1 MTATNEKAD
10 IQHVDHFDA
19 TADDWTE
26 KEKQDLYNGRIDPET
41 AKYLDPTLVID
52 DDLNEQIKKIGSY
65 RDQVD
70 WRILPFLLLIYF
82 CQTFDKATLAFSSI
96 MGLQAD
102 TNLQGQQYST
112 LVTILYAGYLIGEV
126 PVNRVIQKVPL
137 GKFLGILVII
147 WGTIVCMHAVC
158 KNFGGL
164 MAVRFLLG
172 FFESGVQPAL
182 MTLTTMY
189 YRRNEHPTI
198 ISYWYGMQGVQLC
211 VSGLI
216 AFGLTYV
223 NSPTI
228 YTWQALFIIVGGFTV
243 VVGVLTLIFLPD
255 SPMKAKCWTDKQKTM
270 IIERLRIN
278 EQGVQDSRWKWE
290 QMWEAFQDP
299 AVWCYWVM
307 QIAGFI
313 IVNGLAVFANIIV
326 KGLGFTVRQTQL
338 LNLAQ
343 GGFSLIIYFG
353 TAWVARLTNQT
364 CLVLAGTMAIALAG
378 TVVLLTVPVSPKT
391 APGLLLTFYFAN
403 FVIAAGSLLYSIVTR
418 NIAGQTKKTC
428 VTAMLFVTYGAGC
441 IIGPQVF
448 RAKDAPRYKFAFAVH
463 IGLYALFIVMT
474 FILRIIFMRRNHVRR
489 RDHEGTEQPGAE
501 HIDHDQ
507 AFADLTD
514 LQNKRAFRYVY

>member
-41 AKYLDPTLVID
+41 AKYLDPTLV
-52 DDLNEQIKKIGSY
+52 
-65 RDQVD
+65 D

-82 CQTFDKATLAFSSI
+82 CQTCMYHTTLAFSSI

-112 LVTILYAGYLIGEV
+112 LVTILYAGYLIGEII
-126 PVNRVIQKVPL
+126 IQKVPL

-182 MTLTTMY
+182 RTLTTMY

-255 SPMKAKCWTDKQKTM
+255 SPMKAKSWPDKQKTM

-307 QIAGFI
+307 QTAGFV

-326 KGLGFTVRQTQL
+326 KRLGFTVRQTQL

-391 APGLLLTFYFAN
+391 APGLLLAFYFAN

-418 NIAGQTKKTC
+418 NIAGQTKKAC
-428 VTAMLFVTYGAGC
+428 VSAMLFVAYGAGC

-463 IGLYALFIVMT
+463 IGLYAFFIVMT
-474 FILRIIFMRRNHVRR
+474 FILCIIFMRRNHIRR

>member
-1 MTATNEKAD
+1 MSTIHTDKPEV
-10 IQHVDHFDA
+10 QHIDDVHAEGEDTLDH
-19 TADDWTE
+19 
-26 KEKQDLYNGRIDPET
+26 EKQDIYAGKVDPET
-41 AKYLDPTLVID
+41 AKYLDPTLIID
-52 DDLNEQIKKIGSY
+52 DALNKQIK
-65 RDQVD
+65 RLVD
-70 WRILPFLLLIYF
+70 IRILPFLLLIYF

-96 MGLQAD
+96 MGLQQD
-102 TNLQGQQYST
+102 NNLKGQQYST
-112 LVTILYAGYLIGEV
+112 LGTILYAGYLIGEI
-126 PVNRVIQKVPL
+126 PVNRILQKVPL
-137 GKFLGILVII
+137 GKFLGILVSI

-158 KNFGGL
+158 KNFGSL

-172 FFESGVQPAL
+172 LFESGVQPAL
-182 MTLTTMY
+182 MLLTTMY

-198 ISYWYGMQGVQLC
+198 ISYWYGMQGAQLC
-211 VSGLI
+211 ISGLI

-223 NSPTI
+223 QSSPI
-228 YTWQALFIIVGGFTV
+228 KQWQALFLIVGLFTV
-243 VVGVLTLIFLPD
+243 VVGIATFIFLPD

-343 GGFSLIIYFG
+343 GGFSLIIFFG

-364 CLVLAGTMAIALAG
+364 CLVLVGTMSLALAG
-378 TVVLLTVPVSPKT
+378 TIVLLTVPVSPKT
-391 APGLLLTFYFAN
+391 APGLLLAFYFAN

-418 NIAGQTKKTC
+418 NIAGQTKKAT
-428 VTAMLFVTYGAGC
+428 TSAMLFVTYGAGC

-448 RAKDAPRYKFAFAVH
+448 RAKDAPRYKLAFSVH
-463 IGLYALFIVMT
+463 IGLYAFFIVMT
-474 FILRIIFMRRNHVRR
+474 LILRFIFMRRNHVRR
-489 RDHEGTEQPGAE
+489 RDHEGTNHTGAE
-501 HIDHDQ
+501 QIDHDQ

>member
-19 TADDWTE
+19 TADDGIE
-26 KEKQDLYNGRIDPET
+26 KEKQDIYNGRIDPET

-52 DDLNEQIKKIGSY
+52 DDLNKQIKKL
-65 RDQVD
+65 VD

-112 LVTILYAGYLIGEV
+112 LGTILYAGYLIGEV

-147 WGTIVCMHAVC
+147 WGTIVCMHAIC

-211 VSGLI
+211 VSGLV

-391 APGLLLTFYFAN
+391 APGLLLAFYFAN

-428 VTAMLFVTYGAGC
+428 VSAMLFVTYGAGC

-448 RAKDAPRYKFAFAVH
+448 RAKDAPRYKLAFAVH
-463 IGLYALFIVMT
+463 IGLYAFFIVMT
-474 FILRIIFMRRNHVRR
+474 FILRFIFMRRNHVRR

>member
-172 FFESGVQPAL
+172 FFESG
-182 MTLTTMY
+182 MY